1 MAFVIPFEDEPSEE
15 SIIKKHPPKRLQR
28 LEENA
33 GPLPTLEEIT
43 EKQAVVEMR
52 RQQVFEYLL
61 AFDYWDISKMNV
73 FFINWIISVIIT
85 ILKT

>member
-61 AFDYWDISKMNV
+61 AFDY
-73 FFINWIISVIIT
+73 
-85 ILKT
+85 